1 MPDYE
6 LSQEII
12 ELSGQE
18 LKKIGEWDELH
29 NKSSSVPSLVLI
41 GGWAVDAYNPYL
53 GSVDID
59 LVTNSHTS
67 HSLMHHLSRYE
78 GYTYDVLY
86 PFGKTVL
93 KTTPHGTIVL
103 DFISLDKQYP
113 YEGHPEI
120 PFSFEILTGN
130 TVIMRVRG
138 GTEIAV
144 PNRSILVL
152 LKLKSAWD
160 RSYRIEH
167 GNPIINEDHERSKW
181 IKDCADLLALIDPDS
196 GGREIDP
203 EILGR
208 EVSRFKFLKD
218 VIRRIPDIDPARE
231 RYGRMDPQAIQ
242 MICDNLISII

>member
-1 MPDYE
+1 
-6 LSQEII
+6 
-12 ELSGQE
+12 
-18 LKKIGEWDELH
+18 
-29 NKSSSVPSLVLI
+29 
-41 GGWAVDAYNPYL
+41 
-53 GSVDID
+53 
-59 LVTNSHTS
+59 
-67 HSLMHHLSRYE
+67 
-78 GYTYDVLY
+78 
-86 PFGKTVL
+86 
-93 KTTPHGTIVL
+93 
-103 DFISLDKQYP
+103 
-113 YEGHPEI
+113 
-120 PFSFEILTGN
+120 
-130 TVIMRVRG
+130 MRVRG

-218 VIRRIPDIDPARE
+218 VIRRIPEIDPARE